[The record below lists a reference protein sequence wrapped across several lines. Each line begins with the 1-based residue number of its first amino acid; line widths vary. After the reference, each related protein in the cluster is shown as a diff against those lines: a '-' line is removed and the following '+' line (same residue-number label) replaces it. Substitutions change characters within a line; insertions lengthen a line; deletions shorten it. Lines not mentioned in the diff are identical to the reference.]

1 MATRSMMLGWWA
13 CRAVGVFG
21 VALALALP
29 AEPVSAQAPAESGRV
44 YEREI
49 FDYPSL
55 GRRNPFHALNK
66 GEQIGPR
73 FDDLTLAGVLYN
85 PAVGS
90 VATLTDEK
98 TGKRYRAREG
108 DRLGEIRI
116 AAIRAKEVDFVIT
129 SFGISRRE
137 TLRVDR
143 DEEIEG

>member
-1 MATRSMMLGWWA
+1 MATKSVMMGGLA
-13 CRAVGVFG
+13 RRAAGSLG
-21 VALALALP
+21 VAVVLALA
-29 AEPVSAQAPAESGRV
+29 AGPVSGQTPSETDRV
-44 YEREI
+44 YQREI

-55 GRRNPFHALNK
+55 GRRDPFRALNE

-73 FDDLTLAGVLYN
+73 FEDLTVAGVLYN

-90 VATLTDEK
+90 VATLTDQK

-108 DRLGEIRI
+108 DRFGEIRI
-116 AAIRAKEVDFVIT
+116 AAIRAQEVDFVIT

-143 DEEIEG
+143 DKETEG

>member
-1 MATRSMMLGWWA
+1 MVTRSMMGGWA
-13 CRAVGVFG
+13 RRAVGVFG
-21 VALALALP
+21 VALAPALL
-29 AEPVSAQAPAESGRV
+29 AEPVSAQAPAESEGV
-44 YEREI
+44 YQREI

-55 GRRNPFHALNK
+55 GRRNPFRGLNQ

-73 FDDLTLAGVLYN
+73 FDDLRLSGVLYN

-90 VATLTDEK
+90 VATLTDQK

-116 AAIRAKEVDFVIT
+116 AAIRPQEADFVIT

-143 DEEIEG
+143 DKEIEG